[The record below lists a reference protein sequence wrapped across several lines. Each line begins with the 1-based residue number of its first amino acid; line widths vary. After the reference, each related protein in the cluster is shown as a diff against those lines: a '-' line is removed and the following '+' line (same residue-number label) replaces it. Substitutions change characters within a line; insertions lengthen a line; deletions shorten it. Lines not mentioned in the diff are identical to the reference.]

1 MKVGD
6 LVRANSWLENIGGKI
21 GIVTFVQDVKYC
33 ISARVLFDTG
43 IVFMRIDNLR
53 LANDGA

>member
-6 LVRANSWLENIGGKI
+6 LVQADSWLCPNGGKV
-21 GIVTFVQDVKYC
+21 GIIVFVQPVDHC

-43 IVFMRIDNLR
+43 PVLIRLDNLR
-53 LANDGA
+53 LV